1 MDQSRYERDPNVPA
15 ARISSMNSIRRQ
27 ARRGEFGA
35 REASP
40 LDDLYTNTT
49 RDERLVAWTRKSQRP
64 RP

>member
-15 ARISSMNSIRRQ
+15 ARISSMNAIRRQ

-49 RDERLVAWTRKSQRP
+49 RDERLVARTRKSQRP